1 MLNAIKRLGG
11 LVVADVK
18 TVAREAWFARRQP
31 TLFTLDGVVLELDW
45 RVSPLVRASVWSWR
59 DYEHRE
65 RRIIET
71 TLRTDDTVLELG
83 AGLGFITTIAARIA
97 RDVNA
102 YEADPDM
109 ASAAAATIVR
119 NGVRATVTHGALLR
133 SPGSG
138 TTPFYRSEN
147 FWESSLL
154 PVHGWASVEIPVLD
168 FAEACEGASYLIVD
182 IEGGEVDLLAG

>member
-45 RVSPLVRASVWSWR
+45 RVSPLVRASVCSSR

-133 SPGSG
+133 SPG
-138 TTPFYRSEN
+138 
-147 FWESSLL
+147 
-154 PVHGWASVEIPVLD
+154 
-168 FAEACEGASYLIVD
+168 
-182 IEGGEVDLLAG
+182 